1 MRTLKIGKLLA
12 GAVVI
17 LLSVLVLTQ
26 IGSFCHAQTTAG
38 DSDCYQEGLKLFAN
52 QEYEKAFGKFNAASI
67 RALTLESNQR
77 KAMYALKYMA
87 QCTYIVGAID
97 TCKYYYKKAASI
109 AHELNMPYE
118 EFDIYSGMRQAYL
131 MKVDMQN
138 VLLMTEKIDSL
149 ISNSTDTRLKLTLYE
164 KLAQES
170 MMQQNDDLTEYY
182 LLEREAL
189 LAKLSYQDRIS
200 FQFVVYGALREF
212 YTVRQDFEKA
222 LKYSRLYIENSKTAF
237 QNQPMAFMGYG
248 SESIIYSVQ
257 KNRQAAF
264 AALDSMKL
272 GTVLNPATN
281 VALQV
286 QYYEIEGTIHT
297 TFEEW
302 EEACTSFKKAIKI
315 AEGTPLQYRPVYFR
329 NQGFLGNALYHTK
342 KYDEARS
349 CYSQYAM
356 YCKNQSGENSLAYS
370 DALWAL
376 ATFEGLCGENIVGKE
391 YYIKSVDISKKLV
404 KEQLRFVSIQERNTF
419 WANFAPKMW
428 GMVAYALRTKDS
440 NSYFTEKCYESL
452 LFSKALLLESDRS
465 MVSAINTECSQEEQ
479 RIYYQMVGLQ
489 NQLKALMNNY
499 EKNKN
504 RVDSLHKQIS
514 TQNIRLTPIISK
526 LGFTSFLSLNYNDIK
541 QSLGDDEILL
551 DFTDFVTEDKAYQH
565 AAFVIA
571 PTQQYPQLI
580 KVFTEDKIKQLLNGK
595 PTDFLYKE
603 PYASQALSLI
613 WNPLKKEIHGKKTIY
628 YVPSGILHKIALE
641 SIPMDDGTLLGD
653 HYRFVRITSARE
665 ITRLKHDKQTA
676 LNFSATLYGALKYDV
691 DATMMASEASRY
703 HVEPLFALNRGEAV
717 RGNGPFR
724 DLPNTKEEID
734 KIEKILKEGKVKVT
748 PRTGAAGTE
757 ESFLALS
764 GKAPNILHVATHGFY
779 YTADKAKEV
788 NFLKGYN
795 DAMMLSGLIMSGGN
809 LAWTGRQVPQG
820 VLGGV
825 LTANNIAGM
834 DLRGTDLLVLSAC
847 QTGLGIATP
856 EGLFGLQ
863 RAFKKAG
870 VQTMVMSL
878 WSVNDEAAK
887 DFMIKFYEELTD
899 SRNKWDK
906 RKAFDKAKVYVRNN
920 PRYKK
925 DPYYWAAFVMLD

>member
-1 MRTLKIGKLLA
+1 MRIPKAGKLMV
-12 GAVVI
+12 GAVAI
-17 LLSVLVLTQ
+17 LLSVSVVTQ
-26 IGSFCHAQTTAG
+26 IGGFCRAQTPVDDI
-38 DSDCYQEGLKLFAN
+38 DSYQEGLKLFAN

-67 RALTLESNQR
+67 LALTIEPNQR
-77 KAMYALKYMA
+77 KAMFALKYMA

-97 TCKYYYKKAASI
+97 TCTYYYKKAASI
-109 AHELNMPYE
+109 AHELDMPYE

-149 ISNSTDTRLKLTLYE
+149 ITNSTDARLKLTLYE

-170 MMQQNDDLTEYY
+170 MMQQNVDLTEHY

-189 LAKLSYQDRIS
+189 LEKLNYQDRIS
-200 FQFVVYGALREF
+200 YQFVVFGALREF
-212 YTVRQDFEKA
+212 YTAKQDLKKA
-222 LKYSRLYIENSKTAF
+222 LRYSRLYIDNSKKAF
-237 QNQPMAFMGYG
+237 QNQPMAYMGYG
-248 SESIIYSVQ
+248 SEAIIYSIQ
-257 KNRQAAF
+257 RNKQAAF
-264 AALDSMKL
+264 VALDSMKF
-272 GTVLNPATN
+272 GTVLNPSTN
-281 VALQV
+281 PASQV

-302 EEACTSFKKAIKI
+302 EEACTSFKKALKI
-315 AEGTPLQYRPVYFR
+315 AEGSPLQYRPVYFR

-342 KYDEARS
+342 KYNEARS
-349 CYSQYAM
+349 CYAQYAM

-376 ATFEGLCGENIVGKE
+376 ATFEGLCGENKVGEE

-404 KEQLRFVSIQERNTF
+404 EEQLRYTSIQERDVF

-428 GMVAYALRTKDS
+428 GMAAYALKTKDS
-440 NSYFTEKCYESL
+440 NSYFTEKCYEAL

-479 RIYYQMVGLQ
+479 RMYYQMVGLQ

-504 RVDSLHKQIS
+504 KIDTLHQQIYS
-514 TQNIRLTPIISK
+514 QNIRLTPIISK
-526 LGFTSFLSLNYNDIK
+526 LGFTSFLSLNYGDIK
-541 QSLGDDEILL
+541 QSLEDDEILL

-565 AAFVIA
+565 AAFVIDH
-571 PTQQYPQLI
+571 TQKYPKLI
-580 KVFTEDKIKQLLNGK
+580 KVFTEDKIKLLLRGK
-595 PTDFLYKE
+595 PIDFLYKA
-603 PYASQALSLI
+603 PYASQTLNLI
-613 WNPLKKEIHGKKTIY
+613 WKPLEEETIGKKTVY

-641 SIPMDDGTLLGD
+641 SIPMEDGTLLGD
-653 HYRFVRITSARE
+653 HYQFVRITSARE
-665 ITRLKHDKQTA
+665 IARIKQSKQTA
-676 LNFSATLYGALKYDV
+676 LNESATLYGALKYDV
-691 DATMMASEASRY
+691 DASLMANEASRY
-703 HVEPLFALNRGEAV
+703 HVDPLFTFNRGESV
-717 RGNGPFR
+717 RGDGPFR
-724 DLPNTKEEID
+724 DLPNAKEEID
-734 KIEKILKEGKVKVT
+734 KIEKILKGGKVKVT
-748 PRTGAAGTE
+748 PRIGTTGTE

-764 GKAPNILHVATHGFY
+764 GNAPNILHVATHGFY

-788 NFLKGYN
+788 NYLKGYH

-809 LAWTGRQVPQG
+809 MAWTGRQVPKG

-825 LTANNIAGM
+825 LTANNIASM

-847 QTGLGIATP
+847 QTGLGVATS

-887 DFMIKFYEELTD
+887 DFMIKFYEELT
-899 SRNKWDK
+899 RNKWDK
-906 RKAFDKAKVYVRNN
+906 RKAFDNAKAYVRNS
-920 PRYKK
+920 PRYKQ

>member
-1 MRTLKIGKLLA
+1 MRILKIGKLLA
-12 GAVVI
+12 GVIII
-17 LLSVLVLTQ
+17 LLSVLVLAQ
-26 IGSFCHAQTTAG
+26 KGSFCHAQTPVG
-38 DSDCYQEGLKLFAN
+38 DSDCYQEGLKMFTN

-67 RALTLESNQR
+67 IALTIESNQR

-87 QCTYIVGAID
+87 QCTYILGVID
-97 TCKYYYKKAASI
+97 TCTFYYKKAASI

-131 MKVDMQN
+131 MQVDMQN

-149 ISNSTDTRLKLTLYE
+149 ISNSTDTRLKLTFYE

-170 MMQQNDDLTEYY
+170 MMQQNVDLTEHY
-182 LLEREAL
+182 LLAREAL
-189 LAKLSYQDRIS
+189 LEKLNYQDCIS
-200 FQFVVYGALREF
+200 FQFVVFGDLREF
-212 YTVRQDFEKA
+212 YTAKQDFGKA
-222 LKYSRLYIENSKTAF
+222 LKYSRKYIENSIIAF
-237 QNQPMAFMGYG
+237 QNQPMAYMGYG
-248 SESIIYSVQ
+248 SEAIIYSLQ
-257 KNRQAAF
+257 KNKQAAF
-264 AALDSMKL
+264 AALDSMKH
-272 GTVLNPATN
+272 GTVQNSSTNPA
-281 VALQV
+281 AQV

-302 EEACTSFKKAIKI
+302 EDACISFKTALKI

-349 CYSQYAM
+349 CYAQYAM

-370 DALWAL
+370 DALWML
-376 ATFEGLCGENIVGKE
+376 ATFEGLCGENKVGKE

-404 KEQLRFVSIQERNTF
+404 EEQLRYISIQERDVF

-428 GMVAYALRTKDS
+428 GMAAYALKTKDS
-440 NSYFTEKCYESL
+440 NSYFTEKCYEAL
-452 LFSKALLLESDRS
+452 LFSKALLLESDKS
-465 MVSAINTECSQEEQ
+465 MVSAIYTKCSREE
-479 RIYYQMVGLQ
+479 RRMYYQMVGLQ

-504 RVDSLHKQIS
+504 RIDSLHKQIYS
-514 TQNIRLTPIISK
+514 QNIRLTPIISK

-541 QSLGDDEILL
+541 QSLNEEEVLL
-551 DFTDFVTEDKAYQH
+551 DFTDFISDEKSHQH
-565 AAFVIA
+565 AVFLISK
-571 PTQQYPQLI
+571 QQTYPNLI
-580 KVFTEDKIKQLLNGK
+580 KEFTEEDIKELLKGK

-613 WNPLKKEIHGKKTIY
+613 WNPLKKEIQGKKTIY
-628 YVPSGILHKIALE
+628 YVPSGFLHKIALE

-665 ITRLKHDKQTA
+665 ITRLKHNKQTVNA
-676 LNFSATLYGALKYDV
+676 SATLYGALKYDV
-691 DATMMASEASRY
+691 DTTMMVSEASRY
-703 HVEPLFALNRGEAV
+703 HVEPLFALNRGETV

-724 DLPNTKEEID
+724 DLPNAREEID
-734 KIEKILKEGKVKVT
+734 KIEKILKEGQVKVT

-788 NFLKGYN
+788 NYLKGYN

-809 LAWTGRQVPQG
+809 LAWTGRQVPKG

-825 LTANNIAGM
+825 LTANNIASL

-878 WSVNDEAAK
+878 WSVNDGAAK

-906 RKAFDKAKVYVRNN
+906 RKAFDRAKAYVRNN
-920 PRYKK
+920 PRYKQ